1 MLLRAP
7 CVCAAGKPSVSGSA
21 AAPSPA
27 PPPSKAAPP
36 KGAAAAPSGPALWA
50 SLGVLPGEE
59 PRASQSGVRAP
70 KGGQRKPKRG
80 AFDLEDED
88 AGAQPPATLR
98 GAVDVSGGSLG
109 WEVVDTRE
117 GTAMDGPQRSLPAE
131 MRCFDRAKVYVKAG
145 DGGDGATA
153 FRREACVP
161 QGGPA
166 GGNGGD
172 GGSVYVMG
180 DPSMTSLLPFRKQV
194 SCSPAH
200 VADPQSAG

>member
-21 AAPSPA
+21 ASPTPA
-27 PPPSKAAPP
+27 PPKAAAPP
-36 KGAAAAPSGPALWA
+36 RVAPAAPSSSPALWA

-70 KGGQRKPKRG
+70 KGGKRKPKRG
-80 AFDLEDED
+80 TFDLEDEERDPD

-98 GAVDVSGGSLG
+98 GSVDVSGGSLG

-117 GTAMDGPQRSLPAE
+117 GSAMEGPQRNLPAE

-172 GGSVYVMG
+172 GGSVYVVG
-180 DPSMTSLLPFRKQV
+180 DASMTSLLPFRKQ
-194 SCSPAH
+194 AR
-200 VADPQSAG
+200 ADYWSTP